1 MIRQFHWAKNILLHN
16 LQLKLISLS
25 LALLLW
31 IALNSEP
38 KSEIGFN
45 LPLEFRNSPG
55 KVEVIGTVDSV
66 EVRVSGSSSL
76 VKRIEASNLSVSIDL
91 SDWSFGER
99 TYTLGESSVSVPF
112 GISVSKITPNK
123 VRLRFEPTEH
133 KIVDI
138 HPKIIGKPQE
148 GYEVTA
154 ITCAPNQTQL
164 EGPASHLVSVQDIS
178 TDSLD
183 ISGRSSNLS
192 SKLHLFVDDPLVR
205 LIGNH
210 ESLVEVSIAPK
221 GEETKSGRGN

>member
-1 MIRQFHWAKNILLHN
+1 
-16 LQLKLISLS
+16 
-25 LALLLW
+25 
-31 IALNSEP
+31 
-38 KSEIGFN
+38 
-45 LPLEFRNSPG
+45 
-55 KVEVIGTVDSV
+55 
-66 EVRVSGSSSL
+66 
-76 VKRIEASNLSVSIDL
+76 
-91 SDWSFGER
+91 
-99 TYTLGESSVSVPF
+99 LGESSVSVPF